1 MKKHL
6 FFAGA
11 LLMAGT
17 MFATTPT
24 FDGAKIYI
32 NPGHGG
38 WNEANDRHIVTIPYG
53 ENMASDPSKID
64 TLGFWESSSNLKVG
78 LFLRDM
84 LEANGAEVM
93 MSRTTNVSGVRDNDK
108 QDYDYQ
114 IIGQGT
120 KPAITDSLV
129 GDRDLTQIAK
139 EATEWEADAF
149 ISIHSN
155 AASVGAAC
163 NYLVFFMPNGPEI
176 QWGSTN
182 WQFNS
187 YRSQDDVEMA
197 GVLWPRLLDN
207 PLDVWTESKDPAS
220 PNIPTTGEYTL
231 LKYGN
236 LGVPG
241 FICEA
246 SFHTYMPNTHRYL
259 NPDYQYLEALRF
271 YYAYCDYFDVELPA
285 TCCLCGD
292 VRSAQYRATNA
303 TYLNYVS
310 GSKDQWQPLN
320 GATVTLK
327 QGGATIDTYTVDN
340 NWNGIYC
347 FKSVTPG
354 EYQLTFHYDTYT
366 DTTITVTAVAGRTI
380 TTNILLNDP
389 NYVAPIHEDL
399 PDYEEWAI
407 DQSFLGAFDVE
418 KQTVAT
424 PDLSGQTILSVVF
437 LNEKMYVLNTSN
449 QIAVYDALTGAFVKN
464 LSTNGVTEGSNRLLG
479 SLATSAD
486 GKLIACN
493 NSTLGF
499 YGENGNFR
507 IYMWEDDDDDPVV
520 LCKCSKDAAE
530 AAWTNGVVG
539 NTFAFHGCTWHPY
552 IYYPATT
559 AAASKQIRVVGWE
572 YSGDDEVFVAQKYM
586 FDETSDATKL
596 HYSESAW
603 GTDYRFVTSPLHEHA
618 FVVDGAGIV
627 PMEYQ
632 FNWSV
637 PSRTKLNELDTC
649 HAVAATCTGSSFFK
663 YAGRTFMVTDDAS
676 GAALIYD
683 ITNGLRNA
691 TSVASPIALEATGT
705 PTFCATGAFMH
716 EGELYVA
723 NYVQGVGYG
732 LHRLIMK
739 ASATNL
745 DKISAAEQPVKFL
758 HNGHLMI
765 RRNGRTFTATGARR

>member
-1 MKKHL
+1 
-6 FFAGA
+6 
-11 LLMAGT
+11 
-17 MFATTPT
+17 
-24 FDGAKIYI
+24 
-32 NPGHGG
+32 
-38 WNEANDRHIVTIPYG
+38 
-53 ENMASDPSKID
+53 
-64 TLGFWESSSNLKVG
+64 
-78 LFLRDM
+78 
-84 LEANGAEVM
+84 

-155 AASVGAAC
+155 AASIGAAC

-187 YRSQDDVEMA
+187 YRDPADVEMA

-207 PLDVWTESKDPAS
+207 PLDVWTESANPAS

-292 VRSAQYRATNA
+292 VRAAQYRATNA
-303 TYLNYVS
+303 TYLKYVN

-347 FKSVTPG
+347 FKNVTPG

-366 DTTITVTAVAGRTI
+366 DSTITVTAVAGRTI

-389 NYVAPIHEDL
+389 NYVAPTVENAVYTDGDL
-399 PDYEEWAI
+399 
-407 DQSFLGAFDVE
+407 
-418 KQTVAT
+418 
-424 PDLSGQTILSVVF
+424 GQ
-437 LNEKMYVLNTSN
+437 LNT
-449 QIAVYDALTGAFVKN
+449 V
-464 LSTNGVTEGSNRLLG
+464 LSTNALTVRRALSNG
-479 SLATSAD
+479 AYIFVLALNAQ
-486 GKLIACN
+486 KN
-493 NSTLGF
+493 
-499 YGENGNFR
+499 
-507 IYMWEDDDDDPVV
+507 
-520 LCKCSKDAAE
+520 
-530 AAWTNGVVG
+530 
-539 NTFAFHGCTWHPY
+539 PY
-552 IYYPATT
+552 IYRVNREGKVVHNSPHLLVVRRVTWQMR
-559 AAASKQIRVVGWE
+559 SK
-572 YSGDDEVFVAQKYM
+572 
-586 FDETSDATKL
+586 
-596 HYSESAW
+596 
-603 GTDYRFVTSPLHEHA
+603 
-618 FVVDGAGIV
+618 
-627 PMEYQ
+627 
-632 FNWSV
+632 
-637 PSRTKLNELDTC
+637 
-649 HAVAATCTGSSFFK
+649 
-663 YAGRTFMVTDDAS
+663 
-676 GAALIYD
+676 
-683 ITNGLRNA
+683 
-691 TSVASPIALEATGT
+691 
-705 PTFCATGAFMH
+705 
-716 EGELYVA
+716 
-723 NYVQGVGYG
+723 
-732 LHRLIMK
+732 
-739 ASATNL
+739 
-745 DKISAAEQPVKFL
+745 
-758 HNGHLMI
+758 
-765 RRNGRTFTATGARR
+765 

>member
-38 WNEANDRHIVTIPYG
+38 WNEANDRHMVTIPYG
-53 ENMASDPSKID
+53 ENLASDPSKID

-176 QWGSTN
+176 EWGSSN

-187 YRSQDDVEMA
+187 YRDPADVEMA

-207 PLDVWTESKDPAS
+207 PLDVWTESANPAS

-259 NPDYQYLEALRF
+259 NTDYQYLEALRF

-292 VRSAQYRATNA
+292 VRAAQYRATNA
-303 TYLNYVS
+303 TYLKYVN

-320 GATVTLK
+320 GAIVTLK

-347 FKSVTPG
+347 FKNVTPG

-389 NYVAPIHEDL
+389 NYVAPTVENAVYTDGDL
-399 PDYEEWAI
+399 
-407 DQSFLGAFDVE
+407 
-418 KQTVAT
+418 
-424 PDLSGQTILSVVF
+424 GQ
-437 LNEKMYVLNTSN
+437 LNT
-449 QIAVYDALTGAFVKN
+449 V
-464 LSTNGVTEGSNRLLG
+464 LSTNALTVRRALSNG
-479 SLATSAD
+479 AYIFVLA
-486 GKLIACN
+486 L
-493 NSTLGF
+493 
-499 YGENGNFR
+499 
-507 IYMWEDDDDDPVV
+507 
-520 LCKCSKDAAE
+520 DAQK
-530 AAWTNGVVG
+530 N
-539 NTFAFHGCTWHPY
+539 PY
-552 IYYPATT
+552 IYRVNREGKVVQQFTT
-559 AAASKQIRVVGWE
+559 SACRTQSDLADALKVSDIALTTNGYLFGVNYEHTTSDNANMGSLIYKWNTDGSMVEFYHNVGVGGICYESANWFNA
-572 YSGDDEVFVAQKYM
+572 YSGESMALMGNSDNFTIFLPMPSYSG
-586 FDETSDATKL
+586 TSVGKFRATVL
-596 HYSESAW
+596 SYNADNESAPW
-603 GTDYRFVTSPLHEHA
+603 SRTTNYMSPYFISTTFGGRYAALGYGSDFIMSGSTSGH
-618 FVVDGAGIV
+618 
-627 PMEYQ
+627 YQ
-632 FNWSV
+632 FSPVLTGKDTEITHNALRTANAGEMGITIGMYGEKECMFV
-637 PSRTKLNELDTC
+637 PS
-649 HAVAATCTGSSFFK
+649 ATGVEIVDITSGITSTTSSTMAFTGSIADG
-663 YAGRTFMVTDDAS
+663 YRAAGVISTDA
-676 GAALIYD
+676 GEKIWL
-683 ITNGLRNA
+683 LRNG
-691 TSVASPIALEATGT
+691 TLEIL
-705 PTFCATGAFMH
+705 P
-716 EGELYVA
+716 EGE
-723 NYVQGVGYG
+723 NP
-732 LHRLIMK
+732 
-739 ASATNL
+739 TNL
-745 DKISAAEQPVKFL
+745 NQISAAEQPVKFL
-758 HNGHLMI
+758 DNGRLMI
-765 RRNGRTFTATGARR
+765 RRNGRIFTATGATR